1 MAAKRHFILL
11 ALVVL
16 ASCAPTPEQV
26 VAPARERPAGF
37 PEAFYQDAR
46 ARGEPVYRIDSAR
59 SIAVM
64 RVYRA
69 GSLARLGHDHVVAS
83 RDIQGFIL
91 FPARLPDAR
100 ADLFVPLDLM
110 TVDEPALRAEAG
122 FQTQPSAIDIENT
135 RRNMLDKT
143 LETVRHPFATLRFTP
158 LPGSLPAISVN
169 ADITLRGNTRT
180 QIVPVQIEASA
191 NLLRISGQFG
201 LHQTEF
207 GIAPFSVLGGALQV
221 DDRVD
226 IRFELYATRL

>member
-1 MAAKRHFILL
+1 MAASRRIALSVL
-11 ALVVL
+11 ALL
-16 ASCAPTPEQV
+16 GACAPIAEQPA
-26 VAPARERPAGF
+26 APPRDRPAGF
-37 PEAFYQDAR
+37 PDAFYSAAR
-46 ARGEPVYRIDSAR
+46 ERGEPVYRIDSAR

-83 RDIQGFIL
+83 RDIQGFVL

-110 TVDEPALRAEAG
+110 TVDEPVLRAEAG
-122 FQTQPSAIDIENT
+122 FATQPSVIDIENT

-143 LETVRHPFATLRFTP
+143 LETARHPFAVLRFTP
-158 LPGSLPAISVN
+158 LPGELPAASLN
-169 ADITLRGNTRT
+169 ADITLRGTTRT
-180 QIVPVQIEASA
+180 QIIPVEIEASA
-191 NLLRISGQFG
+191 TLLRISGQFG
-201 LHQTEF
+201 LHQSEF

>member
-1 MAAKRHFILL
+1 VAARRNLALL
-11 ALVVL
+11 ALALL
-16 ASCAPTPEQV
+16 AGCAPIAEQPA
-26 VAPARERPAGF
+26 APARDRPAGF
-37 PEAFYQDAR
+37 PTAFYDSAR
-46 ARGEPVYRIDSAR
+46 QRGEPVYRIDTAR
-59 SIAVM
+59 SIAIM

-83 RDIQGFIL
+83 RDIHGFVL
-91 FPARLPDAR
+91 LPANVHNGR
-100 ADLFVPLDLM
+100 ADLYVPLDLM

-143 LETVRHPFATLRFTP
+143 LETVRHPFATLRLTP
-158 LPGSLPAISVN
+158 LPGQLPAISMN

-180 QIVPVQIEASA
+180 RVVPVEIEASA
-191 NLLRISGQFG
+191 NLLRISGHFG
-201 LHQTEF
+201 LHQSEF

-226 IRFELYATRL
+226 IRFELYATPL